1 MRILQLDTGKEMR
14 GGQWQVLRLTEGL
27 AIAGIESTILART
40 GSELFSK
47 ARLHGRRVAPISLM
61 RVAMLARSHDVI
73 HAHDARA
80 HTLAA
85 IARFAPLIVSR
96 RVAFP
101 IGSEWKYGRA
111 HEYLAVSHFVKG
123 VLKDGGVPNGKI
135 RVVYDGV
142 PLLEEAVGS
151 TILAPPNA
159 ADPMK
164 GGKLVQ
170 EAAKL
175 AGVELRIA
183 TSLERD
189 VLSARMFL
197 YITQSEGLGSGALL
211 AMSAG
216 VPVIASNVGGLP
228 EIIQHGVNGLL
239 VENKAAA
246 IAGAIRELAGDPE
259 RARRLGQAGR
269 QTVTERFPVHQMVAG
284 TLEAYRQVF
293 V

>member
-27 AIAGIESTILART
+27 ATAGIESTILARS
-40 GSELFSK
+40 GGELFSK
-47 ARLHGRRVAPISLM
+47 ARLHGRRVAPISLA
-61 RVAMLARSHDVI
+61 RIAMLARGHDLI

-111 HEYLAVSHFVKG
+111 HQYLAVSHFVKR
-123 VLKDGGVPNGKI
+123 VLTDGGVPNGRV

-151 TILAPPNA
+151 AVLVPPNSL
-159 ADPMK
+159 DPMK
-164 GGKLVQ
+164 GGKLVK

-175 AGVELRIA
+175 AGVELRVA

-189 VLSARMFL
+189 VLNAGIFL
-197 YITQSEGLGSGALL
+197 YITKSEGLGSGALL

-228 EIIQHGVNGLL
+228 EIIEHGVNGLL
-239 VENKAAA
+239 VENDAAA
-246 IAGAIRELAGDPE
+246 IAGAIRELMGDRE
-259 RARRLGQAGR
+259 RARLLGEAAR
-269 QTVTERFPVHQMVAG
+269 RTVIERFPVHKMVAD
-284 TLEAYRQVF
+284 TLDAYRQVF

>member
-27 AIAGIESTILART
+27 ATAGIESTILARS
-40 GSELFSK
+40 GGELFSK
-47 ARLHGRRVAPISLM
+47 ARLHGRRVAPISLA
-61 RVAMLARSHDVI
+61 RIAMLARGHDLI

-111 HEYLAVSHFVKG
+111 HQYLAVSHFVKR
-123 VLKDGGVPNGKI
+123 VLTDGGVPNGRV

-151 TILAPPNA
+151 AVLVPPNSL
-159 ADPMK
+159 DPMK

-175 AGVELRIA
+175 AGVELRVA

-189 VLSARMFL
+189 VLNAGIFL
-197 YITQSEGLGSGALL
+197 YITRSEGLGSGALL

-228 EIIQHGVNGLL
+228 EIIEHGVNGLL
-239 VENKAAA
+239 VENDAAA
-246 IAGAIRELAGDPE
+246 IAGAIRELTRDRE
-259 RARRLGQAGR
+259 RARLLGQEAR
-269 QTVTERFPVHQMVAG
+269 RTVIERFPVHQMVAG
-284 TLEAYRQVF
+284 TLDAYRQVF

>member
-27 AIAGIESTILART
+27 AIAGIESTILARA
-40 GSELFSK
+40 GGELFSN
-47 ARLHGRRVAPISLM
+47 ARLHGRRVAPISLA

-73 HAHDARA
+73 HAHDAHA

-101 IGSEWKYGRA
+101 IRSEWKYGRA
-111 HEYLAVSHFVKG
+111 HEFLAVSHFVKR
-123 VLKDGGVPNGKI
+123 VLTDGGVPNGKI

-142 PLLEEAVGS
+142 PLMEEAVG
-151 TILAPPNA
+151 TAILVPPNA

-183 TSLERD
+183 TSMERD
-189 VLSARMFL
+189 VLNAGMCL
-197 YITQSEGLGSGALL
+197 YITQSEGLGSAALL

-228 EIIQHGVNGLL
+228 EIIQHDVNGLL
-239 VENKAAA
+239 VENNASA
-246 IAGAIRELAGDPE
+246 IAGAIRELAEDPE
-259 RARRLGQAGR
+259 RARRLGRAGR
-269 QTVTERFPVHQMVAG
+269 QTVTERFAVHQMVAG

-293 V
+293 A